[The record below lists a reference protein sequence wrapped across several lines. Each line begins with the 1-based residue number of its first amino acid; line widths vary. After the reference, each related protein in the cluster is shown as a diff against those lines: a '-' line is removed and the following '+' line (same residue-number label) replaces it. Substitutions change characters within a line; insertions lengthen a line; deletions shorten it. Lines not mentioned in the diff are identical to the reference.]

1 LSDGEPVLVIDNL
14 SRAGVEQNLE
24 WLAQKHGSDL
34 RVETVDVR
42 DQARLASVLTPARA
56 IFHLAAQTA
65 VTTSLIDPAEDL
77 DINLKGTFNVLE
89 AARQVSAPVIFAST
103 NKVYGSLPQLAVQE
117 TDDRY

>member
-1 LSDGEPVLVIDNL
+1 
-14 SRAGVEQNLE
+14 
-24 WLAQKHGSDL
+24 
-34 RVETVDVR
+34 R

-117 TDDRY
+117 TDDRYEPCNEAIRANGVDETIGLHFCTPYGCSKG